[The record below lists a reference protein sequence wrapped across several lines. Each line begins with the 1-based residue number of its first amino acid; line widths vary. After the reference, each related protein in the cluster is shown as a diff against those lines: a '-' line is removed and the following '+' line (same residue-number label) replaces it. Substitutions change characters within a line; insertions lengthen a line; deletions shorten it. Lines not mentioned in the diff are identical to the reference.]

1 MRPVRQPRSTG
12 PLPAPTPVAYVDNPL
27 DLYDPIGPAPCRK
40 EHYTRSDGAG
50 GRGGSIRYKP
60 HDPSAA
66 RPASPPASAPEIP
79 DTGTEA
85 GGTRPPGWCGN
96 GNAFNEAR
104 GHPLANRLGGAGT
117 RHNTRH
123 NLVAQTNNPTNSPY
137 QRDLV
142 EYTAYGNRGFE
153 LAGRLGNP
161 AAGVHTAIPGWR
173 S

>member
-27 DLYDPIGPAPCRK
+27 DLYDSIGLAPCRK
-40 EHYTRSDGAG
+40 GHYTWSDGAG

-60 HDPSAA
+60 HGHLGRPTGVSA
-66 RPASPPASAPEIP
+66 ASAPRCQ
-79 DTGTEA
+79 TQA
-85 GGTRPPGWCGN
+85 SRRAAPGPRLVWQRQRVQRGP
-96 GNAFNEAR
+96 

-161 AAGVHTAIPGWR
+161 AAGVHTAIPGRR